1 MALDEAQQAAVNH
14 YNGPAMIL
22 AGPGSGKTTVIT
34 NRVMKL
40 ISSYGVP
47 PDKILVITFTKKAAL
62 EMKSRY
68 LKLTGQRETDVTF
81 GTFHAVF
88 FMILRNVKGYNAED
102 IVKTSEQREFVNM
115 FLRAKGI
122 VVRDQQAFVED
133 IISEIAKVKSGIEA
147 EKSAGKETKDEA
159 GKATEKATEKEA
171 KDETGKAVEKEA
183 KDETGKAVGKEAKD
197 EAGKAAGKETKNE
210 KETAA
215 EKGAY
220 IENFKSSSC
229 ENELFDELYE
239 EYARQL
245 KAEHKVDFEDMLAD
259 AYRLLSENEDILE
272 AWQRRYEYVL
282 IDEFQDSSKVQ
293 FSIVKMLCAVH
304 RNIFVVG
311 DDDQSIY
318 GFRGAVPAVMKDFI
332 EYYKDAAV
340 YRLNTNYRS
349 TDTIVKA
356 ATAVI
361 NGNKQRFFKDLRAF
375 NKAGA
380 VIEVI
385 EFNNIEE
392 EGKYIAKV
400 IEETT
405 PTIAVLTRTNAGAA
419 GIVKRLIRR
428 GVEVD
433 YRERKRGVFGHW
445 IAEDIKA
452 FLRIALGEN
461 NRIDYIRIVNKPSRH
476 ISRVFFTEEIV
487 DCGKV
492 ADNMRV
498 VGQDKLVQD
507 FCLLAEDLQYAAGLN
522 TYGAF
527 TYIRKKIGYEQYL
540 KQYAA
545 NQCIDER
552 KLFQVLDELQATTVD
567 CGNIGQWLEM
577 AERSIDNRE
586 NKMSMDR
593 QMVKNSGDGVSFLTM
608 HGAKGLEFD
617 TVFIPDVNEG
627 VVPYDKA
634 VLKEAVEEERRIF
647 YVAMTRAKKKLV
659 ICYTKERYNRYV
671 QPSRFLR
678 ELCGCEN
685 VKFYNCDKII

>member
-14 YNGPAMIL
+14 YSGPAMIL

-68 LKLTGQRETDVTF
+68 LKLAGQRETDVTF

-88 FMILRNVKGYNAED
+88 FMILRNVKGYKAED

-159 GKATEKATEKEA
+159 GKA
-171 KDETGKAVEKEA
+171 
-183 KDETGKAVGKEAKD
+183 
-197 EAGKAAGKETKNE
+197 AGKETKNE

-239 EYARQL
+239 EYARLL
-245 KAEHKVDFEDMLAD
+245 KSEHKVDFEDMLAD

-498 VGQDKLVQD
+498 VGQDKLAQD

-540 KQYAA
+540 KQYAS

-577 AERSIDNRE
+577 AERSIDNME
-586 NKMSMDR
+586 NKTSMDR
-593 QMVKNSGDGVSFLTM
+593 QTVKNSGDGVSFLTM